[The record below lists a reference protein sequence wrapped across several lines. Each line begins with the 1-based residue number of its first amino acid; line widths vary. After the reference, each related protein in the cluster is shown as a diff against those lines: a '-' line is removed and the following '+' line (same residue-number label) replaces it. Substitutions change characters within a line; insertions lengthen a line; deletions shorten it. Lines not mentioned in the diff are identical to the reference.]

1 MVSRKRLT
9 CVIYAKKG
17 AFIGCLMGPV
27 GRKCSEAFQEAD
39 AEKQK
44 DVRSQ
49 GSASVVSALQDSWT
63 SVLPLRV
70 SIRHFCLQRGVL
82 GQAKQLHGLGVY
94 VISAQVSM
102 GAGRRPFQFRFPPGN
117 WKNQP
122 SVLVQ

>member
-1 MVSRKRLT
+1 
-9 CVIYAKKG
+9 
-17 AFIGCLMGPV
+17 MGPV

-44 DVRSQ
+44 DVWNQ

-82 GQAKQLHGLGVY
+82 GQAKQPWSLCHLSSGEHGGWAKTLSVPLSSRELEK
-94 VISAQVSM
+94 SAVCSGPVSM
-102 GAGRRPFQFRFPPGN
+102 PWSWGG
-117 WKNQP
+117 
-122 SVLVQ
+122 SS